1 MATIADLLVKIG
13 ADTSDLRKELNATKR
28 QIRTAFGT
36 NAMNLSSLAEKSLAG
51 IGAGMAALGV
61 YAVKAAADLQSVET
75 AFKNMLGSGEKAK
88 DFIGELQTF
97 AAKTP
102 FEFDQVSKASQK
114 FLAFGFTA
122 EQIIPTLTAV
132 GDAAAGVGL
141 GAEGIDRVT
150 LALGQMAAKSKVQAG
165 EMLQLTETGI
175 PAWQMLADAM
185 NVSVSEAMDRVSK
198 GTVDA
203 ATGITALVQG
213 MESTFG
219 GMMEE
224 QSKTIAGSW
233 SSLMD
238 GLQQSAAQVGLQI
251 ADALDLTDTF
261 QYFGNILTNFAST
274 VSNSGIEEAFK
285 TCIPVEF
292 QVGLITLGTVIL
304 SIAIP
309 AIALLV
315 ANIAMMVAPFVAA
328 AAAAAPFVALAIAIG
343 GGLYYLYTQGVTVA
357 SVMEFMGVNTE
368 KAGELFADFGAM
380 ISEVGDLLVNLLRV
394 SEPVFDVLGV
404 AAVAAFTVIMNTI
417 GYFINCLINLIDLVV
432 SVVTNIIAAFNW
444 MLDGISGAISSI
456 GSALSDMANS
466 VLPSWASSSLST
478 IASFVSKAIGWLSSL
493 IEKITETN
501 AALGGVG
508 GSGGEGDS
516 GENDDGGDDGG
527 DSDNKPTFQV
537 PDYSQFRT
545 SAPEGAPI
553 GGGGGGGGGSGRGSG
568 SGGGSGG
575 VDRSAQ
581 EAVQVSQ
588 NIERE
593 YNRAFQSRTE
603 AVDAWYADETQKLEA
618 SQAANENYE
627 RDKTRLTELYSQ
639 KRLAAAQEEADKNY
653 DIMKAVRDAAMESR
667 VGNTSLYGEGSQKDL
682 VEMEN
687 DYTKTMD
694 SIEDRWRKLSSE
706 FTTLTAEQKDVFL
719 KAIVDEG
726 IAYETLQN
734 GEVSFAKQVAQ
745 DKLAAEKEYQD
756 KRLEYFQNCK
766 DVQADI
772 EAAYNDLSLEELQQV
787 LTEEAAMRLNNM
799 NAEKELLDVYQQA
812 YLDSHATTMEL
823 VADLAKTSLDGLA
836 TAFTDILT
844 GAANAKEAF
853 QNLGKAMLKTIASY
867 FSQMIAGMI
876 MTSIF
881 GKRETAQGMAQT
893 QADATQAAAVLAPA
907 AWLKL
912 VLHPAAGPIA
922 TGILTS
928 GVSSSV
934 GIGLAASTL
943 SIASGAAS
951 VSKANG
957 YAKGGYFTKP
967 LFGIL
972 GDAGDEV
979 ALPLN
984 RAVFKNIAEG
994 ITAEGNQYEGNGEVH
1009 AVLNNYGDINTGADM
1024 DDLFEE
1030 FNDTLASGLRGA
1042 R

>member
-1 MATIADLLVKIG
+1 M
-13 ADTSDLRKELNATKR
+13 
-28 QIRTAFGT
+28 
-36 NAMNLSSLAEKSLAG
+36 
-51 IGAGMAALGV
+51 
-61 YAVKAAADLQSVET
+61 
-75 AFKNMLGSGEKAK
+75 
-88 DFIGELQTF
+88 
-97 AAKTP
+97 
-102 FEFDQVSKASQK
+102 
-114 FLAFGFTA
+114 
-122 EQIIPTLTAV
+122 
-132 GDAAAGVGL
+132 
-141 GAEGIDRVT
+141 
-150 LALGQMAAKSKVQAG
+150 
-165 EMLQLTETGI
+165 
-175 PAWQMLADAM
+175 
-185 NVSVSEAMDRVSK
+185 
-198 GTVDA
+198 
-203 ATGITALVQG
+203 
-213 MESTFG
+213 
-219 GMMEE
+219 
-224 QSKTIAGSW
+224 
-233 SSLMD
+233 
-238 GLQQSAAQVGLQI
+238 
-251 ADALDLTDTF
+251 
-261 QYFGNILTNFAST
+261 
-274 VSNSGIEEAFK
+274 
-285 TCIPVEF
+285 
-292 QVGLITLGTVIL
+292 
-304 SIAIP
+304 
-309 AIALLV
+309 
-315 ANIAMMVAPFVAA
+315 
-328 AAAAAPFVALAIAIG
+328 
-343 GGLYYLYTQGVTVA
+343 
-357 SVMEFMGVNTE
+357 
-368 KAGELFADFGAM
+368 
-380 ISEVGDLLVNLLRV
+380 
-394 SEPVFDVLGV
+394 FDVLGV
-404 AAVAAFTVIMNTI
+404 VAVAAFTVIMNTI

-456 GSALSDMANS
+456 GSVLSDMANS
-466 VLPSWASSSLST
+466 VLPSWASSALST
-478 IASFVSKAIGWLSSL
+478 IAGFVSKAIGWLSSL

-508 GSGGEGDS
+508 GGGGEEGEGD
-516 GENDDGGDDGG
+516 DDNGDGDG
-527 DSDNKPTFQV
+527 DNKPKFQL
-537 PDYSQFRT
+537 PDYSQFKT
-545 SAPEGAPI
+545 AAPEGAPA
-553 GGGGGGGGGSGRGSG
+553 GGGGGGGGSGRSSG
-568 SGGGSGG
+568 GGGGSGG

-581 EAVQVSQ
+581 EAAQVSQ

-593 YNRAFQSRTE
+593 YNRAFQSRTA
-603 AVDAWYADETQKLEA
+603 AVDAWYADETKKLEA

-627 RDKTRLTELYSQ
+627 RDKTRLVELYSQ

-667 VGNTSLYGEGSQKDL
+667 VGSTSLYGEGFQKDL

-719 KAIVDEG
+719 KALADEG
-726 IAYETLQN
+726 VAYETLQN

-745 DKLAAEKEYQD
+745 DKLAAEKEYQE

-772 EAAYNDLSLEELQQV
+772 EAAYNALSLEELQQV
-787 LTEEAAMRLNNM
+787 LTDEAAMRLNNM

-922 TGILTS
+922 TGILSS

-943 SIASGAAS
+943 SIASGADC

-984 RAVFKNIAEG
+984 RAVFRNIAEG
-994 ITAEGNQYEGNGEVH
+994 ITAEGNQHEGNGEVH

>member
-1 MATIADLLVKIG
+1 MATVADLLVKIG

-36 NAMNLSSLAEKSLAG
+36 NAMDLSSKAEKALAG
-51 IGAGMAALGV
+51 IGAGMVALGV
-61 YAVKAAADLQSVET
+61 YSVKAAADLQSVET

-88 DFIGELQTF
+88 SFIGELQTF

-198 GTVDA
+198 GSVDA
-203 ATGITALVQG
+203 ATGITALVTG

-238 GLQQSAAQVGLQI
+238 GLNQSAAQVGLSI
-251 ADALDLTDTF
+251 ADAFNLTDTF
-261 QYFGNILTNFAST
+261 QYLGNILTNFAAT
-274 VSNSGIEEAFK
+274 VSSSGIAEAFK
-285 TCIPVEF
+285 TCIPTEF
-292 QVGLITLGTVIL
+292 QVGLAALAAVIL
-304 SIAIP
+304 TIAIP
-309 AIALLV
+309 AIGLLV

-328 AAAAAPFVALAIAIG
+328 AAAAAPFIATAAALAA
-343 GGLYYLYTQGVTVA
+343 GLYYLYQQGVTVA

-368 KAGELFADFGAM
+368 KAGELFDDFGSM
-380 ISEVGDLLVNLLRV
+380 ISEVGDLLVNLLQV
-394 SEPVFDVLGV
+394 SEPVFDLLGV
-404 AAVAAFTVIMNTI
+404 VAVAAFTAIMSAI
-417 GYFINCLINLIDLVV
+417 GFFINCLVSLIDTVV
-432 SVVTNIIAAFNW
+432 NILTGIIAAFNW
-444 MLDGISGAISSI
+444 LLDEVTGAISSI
-456 GSALSDMANS
+456 GSVLADMANS

-478 IASFVSKAIGWLSSL
+478 IADFVSKAIGWLSSL
-493 IEKITETN
+493 IQKITETN
-501 AALGGVG
+501 QALGGVG
-508 GSGGEGDS
+508 GDGGGGDGGDS
-516 GENDDGGDDGG
+516 GDDGG
-527 DSDNKPTFQV
+527 EGESSKPKFKV
-537 PDYSQFRT
+537 PDFSQFKT
-545 SAPEGAPI
+545 GAETAPA
-553 GGGGGGGGGSGRGSG
+553 GGGGGGGSGGGGGRG
-568 SGGGSGG
+568 SGGGGG
-575 VDRSAQ
+575 GSSIDRTAE
-581 EAVQVSQ
+581 EATRTSQ

-603 AVDAWYADETQKLEA
+603 AVDAWYNDELAKLDA
-618 SQAANENYE
+618 SKAANENYE
-627 RDKTRLTELYSQ
+627 RDKTRLAEIYGK
-639 KRLAAAQEEADKNY
+639 KRIEALQEEANKNY
-653 DIMKAVRDAAMESR
+653 EITKAVRDAAMESK
-667 VGNTSLYGEGSQKDL
+667 VQQTSLYGEGSKKDL

-687 DYTKTMD
+687 DYTKTID

-706 FTTLTAEQKDVFL
+706 FANLTASQKEVFL
-719 KAIVDEG
+719 KALNDEG
-726 IAYETLQN
+726 VAYETTQN
-734 GEVSFAKQVAQ
+734 GEISFAKQAAQ
-745 DKLAAEKEYQD
+745 DKLAAEQAYQD
-756 KRLEYFQNCK
+756 KRLSYFQNCK
-766 DVQADI
+766 DIEADI
-772 EAAYNDLSLEELQQV
+772 NAAYDNLSLTQLQQV
-787 LTEEAAMRLNNM
+787 LTEEAAMRMNNM
-799 NAEKELLDVYQQA
+799 NAEKELMDTYQEA
-812 YLDSHATTMEL
+812 YLDAHATTLQL
-823 VADLAKTSLDGLA
+823 VADLASTSLQGLQ

-844 GAANAKEAF
+844 GAASAKEAF

-867 FSQMIAGMI
+867 FSNMVAGMI
-876 MTSIF
+876 MTAIL
-881 GKRETAQGMAQT
+881 GKKQTEQGMAQT
-893 QADATQAAAVLAPA
+893 QADATQAAAMLAPA

-912 VLHPAAGPIA
+912 VLHPGAGPIA
-922 TGILTS
+922 SGILS
-928 GVSSSV
+928 AGVSSAV
-934 GIGLAASTL
+934 GVGLAASTL
-943 SIASGAAS
+943 GLVAGGAGAA
-951 VSKANG
+951 KANG

-984 RAVFKNIAEG
+984 RAVFRNIAEG
-994 ITAEGNQYEGNGEVH
+994 ITEESNGESGNREVH

-1024 DDLFEE
+1024 EDLLDE
-1030 FNDTLASGLRGA
+1030 FNDSLASGLRGA

>member
-36 NAMNLSSLAEKSLAG
+36 NAMNLSNLAEKSLAG

-198 GTVDA
+198 GSVDA

-274 VSNSGIEEAFK
+274 VSNSGIAEAFK

-328 AAAAAPFVALAIAIG
+328 AAAAAPFVAIAIALG
-343 GGLYYLYTQGVTVA
+343 GGLYYLYTQGITVA

-368 KAGELFADFGAM
+368 KAGELFSDFGAM
-380 ISEVGDLLVNLLRV
+380 ISEVGDLLANLLRV
-394 SEPVFDVLGV
+394 SEPVFDVLSV
-404 AAVAAFTVIMNTI
+404 VAVAAFTVIMNTI

-456 GSALSDMANS
+456 GSVLSDMANS
-466 VLPSWASSSLST
+466 VLPSWASSALST
-478 IASFVSKAIGWLSSL
+478 IAGFVSKAIGWLSSL
-493 IEKITETN
+493 IKKITETN

-508 GSGGEGDS
+508 GGGGEE
-516 GENDDGGDDGG
+516 GEGDDGG
-527 DSDNKPTFQV
+527 DSGDGDSDNKPQFQL
-537 PDYSQFRT
+537 PDYSQFKT
-545 SAPEGAPI
+545 SAPEGVPAG
-553 GGGGGGGGGSGRGSG
+553 GGGGGGGGGSGRS

-581 EAVQVSQ
+581 EAAQVSQ

-593 YNRAFQSRTE
+593 YNRAFQSRTA
-603 AVDAWYADETQKLEA
+603 AVDAWYADETKKLEA

-627 RDKTRLTELYSQ
+627 RDKTRLAELYSQ

-667 VGNTSLYGEGSQKDL
+667 VGSTSLYGQGSQKNL

-694 SIEDRWRKLSSE
+694 SIEDRWRKLSSQ
-706 FTTLTAEQKDVFL
+706 FTSLTAEQKNVFL
-719 KAIVDEG
+719 KALADEG

-766 DVQADI
+766 VVQADI
-772 EAAYNDLSLEELQQV
+772 EAAYNALSLEELQQV

-922 TGILTS
+922 TGILSS

-951 VSKANG
+951 ASKANG

-984 RAVFKNIAEG
+984 RAVFRNIAEG

-1030 FNDTLASGLRGA
+1030 FNDSLASGLRGA

>member
-198 GTVDA
+198 GSVDA

-274 VSNSGIEEAFK
+274 VSNSGIAEAFK

-328 AAAAAPFVALAIAIG
+328 AAAAAPFVAIAIALG

-368 KAGELFADFGAM
+368 KAGELFSDFGAM

-404 AAVAAFTVIMNTI
+404 VAVAAFTVIMNTI

-456 GSALSDMANS
+456 GSVLSDMANS
-466 VLPSWASSSLST
+466 VLPSWASSALST
-478 IASFVSKAIGWLSSL
+478 IAGFVSKAISWLSSL

-508 GSGGEGDS
+508 GGGGEE
-516 GENDDGGDDGG
+516 GEGNDGG
-527 DSDNKPTFQV
+527 DSGDGGSDNKPQFQL
-537 PDYSQFRT
+537 PDYSQFKT
-545 SAPEGAPI
+545 AAPESAPA
-553 GGGGGGGGGSGRGSG
+553 GGGGGGDGSGRSSG
-568 SGGGSGG
+568 GGGGSGG

-581 EAVQVSQ
+581 EAAQVSQ

-593 YNRAFQSRTE
+593 YNRAFQSRTA
-603 AVDAWYADETQKLEA
+603 AVDAWYADETKKLEA

-627 RDKTRLTELYSQ
+627 RDKTRLVELYSQ
-639 KRLAAAQEEADKNY
+639 KRLAAAQEEANKNY

-667 VGNTSLYGEGSQKDL
+667 VGSTSLYGEGSQKDL

-719 KAIVDEG
+719 KALADEG
-726 IAYETLQN
+726 VAYETLQN

-745 DKLAAEKEYQD
+745 DKLAAEKEYQE

-772 EAAYNDLSLEELQQV
+772 EAAYNALSLEELQQV
-787 LTEEAAMRLNNM
+787 LTDEAAMRLNNM

-922 TGILTS
+922 TGILSS

-984 RAVFKNIAEG
+984 RAVFRNIAEG
-994 ITAEGNQYEGNGEVH
+994 ITAEGNQHEGNGEVH

>member
-36 NAMNLSSLAEKSLAG
+36 NAMNLSNLAEKSLAG

-185 NVSVSEAMDRVSK
+185 KVSVSEAMDRVSK
-198 GTVDA
+198 GSVDA

-274 VSNSGIEEAFK
+274 VSNSGIAEAFK

-328 AAAAAPFVALAIAIG
+328 AAAAAPFVAIAIALG
-343 GGLYYLYTQGVTVA
+343 GGLYYLYTQGITVA

-368 KAGELFADFGAM
+368 KAGELFSDFGAM
-380 ISEVGDLLVNLLRV
+380 ISEVGDLLANLLRV
-394 SEPVFDVLGV
+394 SEPVFDVLSV
-404 AAVAAFTVIMNTI
+404 VAVAAFTVIMNTI

-456 GSALSDMANS
+456 GSVLSDMANS
-466 VLPSWASSSLST
+466 VLPSWTSSALST
-478 IASFVSKAIGWLSSL
+478 IAGFVSKAIGWLSSL
-493 IEKITETN
+493 IKKITETN

-508 GSGGEGDS
+508 GGGGEE
-516 GENDDGGDDGG
+516 GEGDDGG
-527 DSDNKPTFQV
+527 DSGDGDSDNKPQFQL
-537 PDYSQFRT
+537 PDYSQFKT
-545 SAPEGAPI
+545 SAPEGVPAG
-553 GGGGGGGGGSGRGSG
+553 GGGGGGGGGSGRS

-581 EAVQVSQ
+581 EAAQVSQ

-593 YNRAFQSRTE
+593 YNRAFQSRTA
-603 AVDAWYADETQKLEA
+603 AVDAWYADETKKLEA

-627 RDKTRLTELYSQ
+627 RDKTRLAELYSQ

-667 VGNTSLYGEGSQKDL
+667 VGSTSLYGQGSQKNL

-687 DYTKTMD
+687 DYTQTMD
-694 SIEDRWRKLSSE
+694 SIEDRWRKLSSQ
-706 FTTLTAEQKDVFL
+706 FTSLTAEQKNVFL
-719 KAIVDEG
+719 KALADEG

-772 EAAYNDLSLEELQQV
+772 EAAYNALSLEELQQV

-922 TGILTS
+922 TGILSS

-943 SIASGAAS
+943 SIASGATSA
-951 VSKANG
+951 SKANG

-984 RAVFKNIAEG
+984 RAVFRNIAEG

-1030 FNDTLASGLRGA
+1030 FNDSLASGLRGA

>member
-198 GTVDA
+198 GSVDA

-261 QYFGNILTNFAST
+261 QYFGNILTNFATT
-274 VSNSGIEEAFK
+274 VSNSGIAEAFK

-328 AAAAAPFVALAIAIG
+328 AAAAAPFVAIAIALG

-368 KAGELFADFGAM
+368 KAGELFSDFGAM

-404 AAVAAFTVIMNTI
+404 VAVAAFTVIMNTI

-456 GSALSDMANS
+456 GSVLSDMANS
-466 VLPSWASSSLST
+466 VLPSWASSALST
-478 IASFVSKAIGWLSSL
+478 IAGFVSKAIGWLSSL

-508 GSGGEGDS
+508 GGGGEE
-516 GENDDGGDDGG
+516 GEGDDGG
-527 DSDNKPTFQV
+527 DSGDGGSDNKPQFQL
-537 PDYSQFRT
+537 PDYSQFKT
-545 SAPEGAPI
+545 SAPEGVPAG
-553 GGGGGGGGGSGRGSG
+553 GGGGGGGGGSGRS

-581 EAVQVSQ
+581 EAAQVSQ

-593 YNRAFQSRTE
+593 YNRAFQSRT
-603 AVDAWYADETQKLEA
+603 ASVDAWYADETKKLEA

-627 RDKTRLTELYSQ
+627 RDKTRLAELYSQ

-667 VGNTSLYGEGSQKDL
+667 VGSTSLYGQGSQKDL

-694 SIEDRWRKLSSE
+694 SIEDRWRKLSSQ
-706 FTTLTAEQKDVFL
+706 FTSLTAEQKNVFL
-719 KAIVDEG
+719 KSLADEG

-756 KRLEYFQNCK
+756 KCLEYFQNCK

-772 EAAYNDLSLEELQQV
+772 EAAYNALSLEELQQV

-922 TGILTS
+922 TGILSS

-984 RAVFKNIAEG
+984 RAVFRNIAEG

-1030 FNDTLASGLRGA
+1030 FNDSLASGLRGA